1 MTAIE
6 DKICTHRVF
15 CIYVAI
21 GQKQS
26 TVLEVAERLRET
38 NSLENT
44 IIVSATAAQT
54 STQQFLA
61 LM

>member
-21 GQKQS
+21 GRSNQR
-26 TVLEVAERLRET
+26 LEVAERLRET